1 MADQTNPWDSA
12 PATDGAAQ
20 AADAWGGAS
29 TAAPANGGGADW
41 LHSAPAPQPE
51 SFNIM
56 DPFHKTLIPLD
67 SWVTHAIDWIVLH
80 FRPAIPGDPRADRL
94 HPQRLPAAVVGDASA
109 GGDYRLR
116 ADRLADLQ
124 PRHGGRHHWFSLIA
138 IGAIGAWS
146 QAMVTLALV
155 LTALLFCM
163 VIGLP
168 LGIWLAAQPAGGKNY
183 PPAARCHADHAGLRL
198 PGCRS

>member
-1 MADQTNPWDSA
+1 MADQTNPWGSA
-12 PATDGAAQ
+12 PSTDSAAQ

-51 SFNIM
+51 QFNIM

-80 FRPAIPGDPRADRL
+80 FRPLFQGIRVPIDYILSAFQQLLLGIPAPVAIIVFALIAWQISSLGMGVATL
-94 HPQRLPAAVVGDASA
+94 V
-109 GGDYRLR
+109 
-116 ADRLADLQ
+116 
-124 PRHGGRHHWFSLIA
+124 SLIA

-146 QAMVTLALV
+146 QAKRTLAL
-155 LTALLFCM
+155 F
-163 VIGLP
+163 LP
-168 LGIWLAAQPAGGKNY
+168 
-183 PPAARCHADHAGLRL
+183 
-198 PGCRS
+198 S